1 MRVPFKRPI
10 GIELTFVPK
19 DPDPWHLNSRNYMYG
34 STSPTRRSWS
44 QLSQLYRFYAHEAG
58 ITKGS
63 VHADYGCVEF
73 SSPILR
79 SWERTSQWYA
89 DAMGIAELAHVT
101 PYEETQEGGCGHIH
115 MGSVDEKLRRKFF
128 IEVWKRPWLS
138 WAFVSPNVN
147 VYAQSLDRVLEAN
160 YDGYSRYV
168 PTITLGY
175 DSYGNRTLG
184 HVDNHISL
192 GPHYRML
199 RYLQTYE
206 NRVIQKEFSKLN
218 GCHVKEVQDGY
229 EGFYTAI
236 DASALRHVFN
246 GIFAWKRV
254 ITRVTDQTVEWRAFD
269 SAASWEEQ
277 EAAVSFYQRF
287 MDWTDNLP
295 KKENDGRFRTEYLK
309 AKKAGI
315 TLAPGAFRAVFR
327 NDMALCIKSFKELI
341 VDQLELPWDNYEWLI
356 DVNLKPAFAW
366 GARL

>member
-1 MRVPFKRPI
+1 MQVPFKRPI

-19 DPDPWHLNSRNYMYG
+19 DPDPWHINPRNYIG
-34 STSPTRRSWS
+34 SKSPSDRSWK
-44 QLSQLYRFYAHEAG
+44 QLTALYIAYANAAG
-58 ITKGS
+58 LKGTGRIH
-63 VHADYGCVEF
+63 VDYGCVEF
-73 SSPILR
+73 PSPILR
-79 SWERTSQWYA
+79 SWEQARSWYT
-89 DAMGIAELAHVT
+89 DAMGVAELAHVT

-115 MGSVDEKLRRKFF
+115 MGNVNDKLRRKFL

-175 DSYGNRTLG
+175 DNYGNRMLG

-206 NRVIQKEFSKLN
+206 NRVIRKEFSKLN

-236 DASALRHVFN
+236 DASALRHVFA
-246 GIFAWKRV
+246 GVFGWKSV
-254 ITRVTDQTVEWRAFD
+254 ITRFTDKTVEWRAFD
-269 SAASWEEQ
+269 AAASWEEQ
-277 EAAVSFYQRF
+277 EAAIAFYQRF
-287 MDWTDNLP
+287 MDWTDKLSA
-295 KKENDGRFRTEYLK
+295 KENDGSFRTEYLK
-309 AKKAGI
+309 AKKADI
-315 TLAPGAFRAVFR
+315 TLAPGSLRATFRK
-327 NDMALCIKSFKELI
+327 NMPLCVKNFKHLI
-341 VDQLELPWDNYEWLI
+341 DQLELPWDDYEWLI

-366 GARL
+366 GKRL